1 MEHSTS
7 LLIYYSGSIFSFTSF
22 KFLCNIIKF
31 YMVMNFSDEMNARSS
46 GKASDYE
53 SVVDYEGDNGGEEGS
68 LSSKEID
75 GKIAALLVCLMVRIH
90 C

>member
-7 LLIYYSGSIFSFTSF
+7 LLYTTPGVF
-22 KFLCNIIKF
+22 FLSLLSNFCVIIKF

-68 LSSKEID
+68 SSSKEID

>member
-1 MEHSTS
+1 MEHSTIFNYILLRSIFLS
-7 LLIYYSGSIFSFTSF
+7 LLF
-22 KFLCNIIKF
+22 KFLCNVIKF

-68 LSSKEID
+68 SSSKEID